1 MHNYPTE
8 FFTPPAW
15 LQADQAQGLSQ
26 SLLLEGATD
35 GLAADWSEQLLRLW
49 LCRTGQGQACG
60 DCPSCRL
67 LAAGTHPDYL
77 EISPQGGKAL
87 GIDAIR
93 EGLEF
98 LAFAP
103 QVGSVRVLRILA
115 AEQMRTSAANA
126 LLKGLEEPPPRAR
139 ILLLS
144 SAPAR
149 LLPTIRS
156 RCQRLPMPAPA
167 PAACAA
173 YLRASGLPE
182 DAAAILAQRY
192 AERPAYALALSE
204 SALWAE
210 VQQTRQQLLAP
221 QAQSAV
227 VWELA
232 TKWSEDE
239 ERVALLRDLMLD
251 LHTEIFRLLHS
262 VGTVHTEFPKRILAR
277 SEDAVWEDY
286 QAWLRLAQEQRQ
298 NLQIS
303 MRMERLLWRWFFG
316 GDES

>member
-1 MHNYPTE
+1 MSKHPTD
-8 FFTPPAW
+8 FFAPPVW
-15 LQADQAQGLSQ
+15 LQADQARRLSQ
-26 SLLLEGATD
+26 ALLLEGAPD

-49 LCRTGQGQACG
+49 LCRAEQERACG
-60 DCPSCRL
+60 VCPSCRL

-77 EISPQGGKAL
+77 ELSPQGSKAL

-103 QVGSVRVLRILA
+103 QLGSVRVLRILA
-115 AEQMRTSAANA
+115 AEQMRTAAANA

-149 LLPTIRS
+149 VLPTIRS
-156 RCQRLPMPAPA
+156 RCQRLPMPAA
-167 PAACAA
+167 AAAACAA
-173 YLRASGLPE
+173 YLRASGLSE
-182 DAAAILAQRY
+182 DAAAVLAQRY
-192 AERPAYALALSE
+192 AERPDYALAVSE

-221 QAQSAV
+221 QVQSAV

-232 TKWSEDE
+232 TQWSKDE
-239 ERVALLRDLMLD
+239 ERVGLLRDLMLD
-251 LHTEIFRLLHS
+251 LHAEIFRLLHN
-262 VGTVHTEFPKRILAR
+262 VGTVQTEFPKRILVR
-277 SEDAVWEDY
+277 SEDAIWEDY

-316 GDES
+316 GEQS